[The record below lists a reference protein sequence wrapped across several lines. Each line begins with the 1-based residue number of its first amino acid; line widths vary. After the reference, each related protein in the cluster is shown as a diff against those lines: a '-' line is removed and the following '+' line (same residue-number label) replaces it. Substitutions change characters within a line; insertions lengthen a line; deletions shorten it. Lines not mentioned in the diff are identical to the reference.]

1 MRPELQ
7 DEQVVVELQVEQ
19 NGMEQLKGHWV

>member
-19 NGMEQLKGHWV
+19 NEMEQLKGH